1 MGKSKIDGNDLILTE
16 IPVYASN
23 IVETKSNGL
32 AGEIIVSHENI
43 DFFGITGNEIA
54 IKNKKCLELNPE
66 NRYKFDKD
74 NLIEYMN
81 NVKNEYISVALFEY
95 KKFKTEPWKN
105 VDIIGWDRRLK
116 KINASKFS
124 RKFEIYIKK
133 TDDKDPKKGTRYYL
147 GGLDSEEYSI
157 IVKYCIIPQYTN
169 IRIKREENSH
179 GGYNYTFLLEI
190 IGLDDIQSVLEDL
203 QADQEQEYSLK
214 PEEDLFQ
221 EARNKSD
228 VAEKQQK
235 GTTVITKVYKRDAA
249 VSAYVKMRANGKCDL
264 CGSKAPFIDKKGN
277 PYLEEHHV
285 VRLAD
290 GGVDSIDNAVALC
303 PNCHR
308 EIHIIG
314 TQEMNDDLKK
324 RIMLYA
330 KLEEKF
336 LRNNE

>member
-1 MGKSKIDGNDLILTE
+1 MGKSIIDGKDLILTE

-43 DFFGITGNEIA
+43 DYFGITGNEIA

-81 NVKNEYISVALFEY
+81 NVKNEYISAALFEY
-95 KKFKTEPWKN
+95 KKFKTESWKN
-105 VDIIGWDRRLK
+105 VDIMGWNGRLK
-116 KINASKFS
+116 KINTSKFS
-124 RKFEIYIKK
+124 CKFEIYIKK

-147 GGLDSEEYSI
+147 SGLDSEEYSI

-169 IRIKREENSH
+169 IRIKKEENSH

-190 IGLDDIQSVLEDL
+190 IGLDDIQSVLKNL
-203 QADQEQEYSLK
+203 QANQEQEYSSK
-214 PEEDLFQ
+214 PKEDLFQ

-228 VAEKQQK
+228 IAEEYQK
-235 GTTVITKVYKRDAA
+235 GTTVITKVFKRDAA

-264 CGSKAPFIDKKGN
+264 CGSNAPFIDKKGN
-277 PYLEEHHV
+277 PYLEEHHI

-290 GGVDSIDNAVALC
+290 GGADSIDNAVALC

-314 TQEMNDDLKK
+314 TQEMNNDLKK

-336 LRNNE
+336 LRDNE